1 MTAFRR
7 RLVSVPTVLV
17 TWLVATL
24 TLPLLLVV
32 AIVVDAARA
41 LMTRAPFMAV
51 RLLSFGWAY
60 LTYEV
65 VGLVALFLA
74 LLPGS
79 TVERT
84 WAIQRWWANGLL
96 DAAQRIFGL
105 EFAAEGTDVLSAS
118 PYVLLMRHASIVDN
132 LLPARYV
139 TDEAGVRLRYVLKRE
154 LLGDPCLDV
163 AGNRLPNHFVDRSG
177 ADSATELA
185 AIAALA
191 RGLGSQEALVI
202 FPEGTRFTPD
212 KRRRVLERLTDRNPA
227 LAEVAAGLTN
237 VLPPRVG
244 GVQAALEMPL
254 DVVVCAHR
262 GLEGFATIG
271 DIWRGSMVD
280 RAVELRFWRV
290 SRDEIG
296 PDVGAWLIDE
306 WSEVDAWVS
315 A

>member
-1 MTAFRR
+1 MTTFRR
-7 RLVSVPTVLV
+7 RLVSVPTVLAA
-17 TWLVATL
+17 WLVATP
-24 TLPLLLVV
+24 TLPLLLVL
-32 AIVVDAARA
+32 AIAVDAARA
-41 LMTRAPFMAV
+41 LVTRAPFMAV
-51 RLLSFGWAY
+51 RLVAFGWAY

-65 VGLVALFLA
+65 VGLLALLAA

-96 DAAQRIFGL
+96 SSAQRIFGL
-105 EFAAEGTDVLSAS
+105 EFAAEGIEVLTPS
-118 PYVLLMRHASIVDN
+118 PYLLLMRHASIVDN
-132 LLPARYV
+132 LLPARYA

-185 AIAALA
+185 AIASLA
-191 RGLGSQEALVI
+191 RDLGETEALVI
-202 FPEGTRFTPD
+202 FPEGTRFTPA
-212 KRRRVLERLTDRNPA
+212 KRRRVLERLAERNPA
-227 LAEVAAGLTN
+227 LAEVAAGMTN
-237 VLPPRVG
+237 VLPPKVG
-244 GVQAALEMPL
+244 GVQAALETPL

-280 RAVELRFWRV
+280 QRVELRFWRYAH
-290 SRDEIG
+290 SE
-296 PDVGAWLIDE
+296 VGTDLSAWLLE
-306 WSEVDAWVS
+306 VWAEVDAYVCD
-315 A
+315 